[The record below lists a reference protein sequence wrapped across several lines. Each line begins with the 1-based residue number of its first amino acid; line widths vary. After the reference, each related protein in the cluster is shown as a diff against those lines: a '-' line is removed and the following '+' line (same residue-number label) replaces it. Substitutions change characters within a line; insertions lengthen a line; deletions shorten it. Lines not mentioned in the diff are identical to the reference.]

1 MNKLLKWL
9 GIAAAVVVA
18 LVVICVGAVFAIS
31 ARRIGR
37 TWPPTDI
44 RPVTIPHDSAAVARG
59 AHLAEAVTKCV
70 HCHGDNLS
78 GTMFINDPAFGQI
91 VAPNLTRGKGG
102 RGTTYT
108 DQDLVRLLRRG
119 IKPDGHAAA
128 IMPSDAYQFLGD
140 ADLGAIIAWVR
151 SKPPVEHEWPAPKF
165 GPVFRMLVTFGVP
178 LFPAA
183 RIAADNLAIAQPPA
197 PGPTPEY
204 GHYLTQIGGCTFC
217 HNPSFSGG
225 KIVGGN
231 PNSPPAANLTPGGI
245 GGWTEADFVKVLRT
259 GKRYG
264 DNAPINNDFMPW
276 LQSGHMTDE
285 EIHAVW
291 LYLQS
296 LPAKEFGQR

>member
-1 MNKLLKWL
+1 
-9 GIAAAVVVA
+9 
-18 LVVICVGAVFAIS
+18 
-31 ARRIGR
+31 
-37 TWPPTDI
+37 
-44 RPVTIPHDSAAVARG
+44 
-59 AHLAEAVTKCV
+59 
-70 HCHGDNLS
+70 
-78 GTMFINDPAFGQI
+78 
-91 VAPNLTRGKGG
+91 
-102 RGTTYT
+102 
-108 DQDLVRLLRRG
+108 
-119 IKPDGHAAA
+119 
-128 IMPSDAYQFLGD
+128 QFLGD
-140 ADLGAIIAWVR
+140 EDVGAIIAFVR
-151 SKPPVEHEWPAPKF
+151 SRPPVEHEWPAPKF

-178 LFPAA
+178 LFPAD
-183 RIAADNLAIAQPPA
+183 RIAADNLTIAQPPA
-197 PGPTPEY
+197 AGPTPEY

-231 PNSPPAANLTPGGI
+231 PASPPAANLTPGGI

-296 LPAKEFGQR
+296 LPSKEFGQR